1 VTVLGG
7 GTEAANE
14 KQARAA
20 VERADQIAIDDAGGL
35 QGLLADIRFDTL
47 LVFSLVAPVQGSPLL
62 KTLLAQCARPPA
74 RRTAIDKPECA

>member
-14 KQARAA
+14 KQARA
-20 VERADQIAIDDAGGL
+20 VERAEQIAFDDAGGL

-47 LVFSLVAPVQGSPLL
+47 LVFSLIAPVQGSPLL
-62 KTLLAQCARPPA
+62 KTSLAQCARPPA
-74 RRTAIDKPECA
+74 RRTAIDKPECS